1 MTWLTYDQAL
11 IEEISSRLVL
21 RVPNKAAL
29 SRIVSHIAVD
39 EYTEVVCDLATGVGK
54 TYISAALVD
63 YLAAQGVRNIL
74 VVTPGRTIQDK
85 TIANFTPGT
94 PKYVPGA
101 EADPLLITAENFA
114 RGQVGDAL
122 HQADIVKLFIF
133 NVQQLI
139 RPSANMSRRVRELD
153 EFIGSDLYSHL
164 QGADD
169 LVVIADEHHVYRT
182 QAMKFSAAVRDLG
195 PRALVGLTATPDPA
209 DEGKVIYRYS
219 LAEAIADGLVKIP
232 VIVYRQDGH
241 RDFGTQLAD
250 ACQLLRIKAAAYTAW
265 ATGEGE
271 QAVNPVLFVVC
282 QTVED
287 ASQTAQMLASDHMI
301 GDPSAV
307 LEITSQ
313 SSDEALA
320 MLAKVEEPE
329 SPIRAVVSVD
339 KLKEGWDVKN
349 IGVIIA
355 RRALASQSL
364 TEQILGRGLRL
375 PYGRRVGV
383 PMIDQVDL
391 VAHDSYR
398 KLLEQ
403 KDALIQRIVPTG
415 ESAVTGEPLDPN
427 AEREAVVEATA
438 LVTEH
443 GTQGTLRLVTPPR
456 IVGDDRVDGAA
467 GLILQ
472 EFGVAAEQ
480 GRQDAT
486 YRILQR
492 VSGAPRITFPRREQE
507 VLPVQF
513 SLSLVSDNEARTAG
527 AAFAAEI
534 DVPLVRE
541 ALNVHRT
548 LDGGVRVRREL
559 QQSAS
564 ATQEWLPLSQ
574 VQEDFESRI
583 LGLGLVEETLPEF
596 NAAKRVVT
604 AFLSGAGASSGDEV
618 NWGAERAHQALRG
631 IDALIRHK
639 YNTRRMQ
646 PKYAFRTVTVPVEP
660 RPMPTDILERYDDFE
675 RGRWYSGW
683 SKSILPVASFD
694 AKTTEYA
701 LANIMDSS
709 PKIDWWLRLRGE
721 DEAFIEL
728 DTGHRYYPDFIAID
742 TNGVYW
748 LIEGKSD
755 DRAQRQDVQMKRA
768 AAEEW
773 ARFVGDDGRF
783 GTWRYLFCTE
793 TAIKNA
799 HGGWDGLLVSARG
812 LSARSNYLAVSRL
825 QDCLHRLPGHVGILT
840 EEPRHRPELWQSSLV
855 PAHRLAV
862 YTVHV
867 SSATGA
873 PVLIRNLADRPV
885 GACLDP
891 AGEARAAKTTVRWA
905 SIDSRLCDR
914 WARQQSD
921 FDTRKLF

>member
-1 MTWLTYDQAL
+1 VTWLTYDQAL
-11 IEEISSRLVL
+11 IEEISARLDL
-21 RVPNKAAL
+21 RAPNKAAV
-29 SRIVSHIAVD
+29 SKIVSHIAID

-63 YLAAQGVRNIL
+63 YLAGQGIRNVLI
-74 VVTPGRTIQDK
+74 VTPGRTIQDK
-85 TIANFTPGT
+85 TIANFTPGSA
-94 PKYVPGA
+94 KYVPGT
-101 EADPLLITAENFA
+101 EANPLLITAENFA

-122 HQADIVKLFIF
+122 HQTDVVKLFVF

-182 QAMKFSAAVRDLG
+182 QATKFSAAVRDLG

-209 DEGKVIYRYS
+209 DESKVIYRYS

-241 RDFGTQLAD
+241 RDFRTQLAD
-250 ACQLLRIKAAAYTAW
+250 ACQLLRIKAAAYNAW
-265 ATGEGE
+265 AVGEG
-271 QAVNPVLFVVC
+271 QQVVNPVLFVVC

-287 ASQTAQMLASDHMI
+287 ASETAQMLAGDDMI
-301 GDPSAV
+301 GDPSSV

-313 SSDEALA
+313 SSDEALS
-320 MLAKVEEPE
+320 LLSTVEEPE
-329 SPIRAVVSVD
+329 SPVRAVVSVD

-415 ESAVTGEPLDPN
+415 ESAATGEPLDPN
-427 AEREAVVEATA
+427 AERQATTDA
-438 LVTEH
+438 ATRVTEH
-443 GTQGTLRLVTPPR
+443 STQGILRLVTPSR
-456 IVGDDRVDGAA
+456 ILDGDRVDGTA

-480 GRQDAT
+480 GRQDVE

-492 VSGAPRITFPRREQE
+492 VPGAPKITFPRREQE

-548 LDGGVRVRREL
+548 LDGDVRVRRER

-564 ATQEWLPLSQ
+564 ATQEWLTLDQ
-574 VQEDFESRI
+574 VQLDLESRI

-596 NAAKRVVT
+596 NAAKRVVS
-604 AFLSGAGASSGDEV
+604 AFLSGAGASADHEV

-631 IDALIRHK
+631 IEVLIQHK
-639 YNTRRMQ
+639 YNTRRLQ
-646 PKYAFRTVTVPVEP
+646 PRYAFRTITVPVEP
-660 RPMPTDILERYDDFE
+660 RAMPTDVLDRYEDFE

-683 SKSILPVASFD
+683 TKSILPVASFD
-694 AKTTEYA
+694 AKTTEYT

-709 PKIDWWLRLRGE
+709 PRIAWWLRLRTE

-728 DTGHRYYPDFIAID
+728 DTGRRYYPDFIAID
-742 TNGVYW
+742 INGVYW

-755 DRAQRQDVQMKRA
+755 DSADRVDVRARAA

-773 ARFVGDDGRF
+773 ARFVVDDGRF
-783 GTWRYLFCTE
+783 GTWNYLFCTE
-793 TAIKNA
+793 TAIRNA
-799 HGGWDGLLVSARG
+799 HGGWDGLLVS
-812 LSARSNYLAVSRL
+812 SRNPL
-825 QDCLHRLPGHVGILT
+825 R
-840 EEPRHRPELWQSSLV
+840 
-855 PAHRLAV
+855 
-862 YTVHV
+862 
-867 SSATGA
+867 
-873 PVLIRNLADRPV
+873 
-885 GACLDP
+885 
-891 AGEARAAKTTVRWA
+891 
-905 SIDSRLCDR
+905 
-914 WARQQSD
+914 
-921 FDTRKLF
+921 

>member
-1 MTWLTYDQAL
+1 VTWLTYDQAL
-11 IEEISSRLVL
+11 IEEISSRLTL
-21 RVPNKAAL
+21 RLPNKAAV
-29 SRIVSHIAVD
+29 SRIVKHIAVD

-63 YLAAQGVRNIL
+63 YLATQGIRNIL
-74 VVTPGRTIQDK
+74 IVTPGKTIQDK
-85 TIANFTPGT
+85 TIANFTPGSL
-94 PKYVPGA
+94 KYVPGT
-101 EADPLLITAENFA
+101 EANPLLITAENFA

-122 HQADIVKLFIF
+122 HEADVVKLFVF

-139 RPSANMSRRVRELD
+139 RPSTNMSRRVRELD

-164 QGADD
+164 QDADD

-182 QAMKFSAAVRDLG
+182 QATKFSAAVRDLS

-209 DEGKVIYRYS
+209 DESKVIYRYS

-241 RDFGTQLAD
+241 RDFRTQLAD
-250 ACQLLRIKAAAYTAW
+250 ACQLLRIKAAAYKAW
-265 ATGEGE
+265 ATGESE

-282 QTVED
+282 QTMED
-287 ASQTAQMLASDHMI
+287 ATETADMLAADDMI
-301 GDPSAV
+301 GDATAV

-320 MLAKVEEPE
+320 MLAKVEEPQ
-329 SPIRAVVSVD
+329 SPVRAVVSVD

-355 RRALASQSL
+355 RRKLASQSL

-415 ESAVTGEPLDPN
+415 ESAATGEPLDAN
-427 AEREAVVEATA
+427 AERKATA
-438 LVTEH
+438 DAAALVIEH

-456 IVGDDRVDGAA
+456 IVDDDRVDGAA

-480 GRQDAT
+480 GRQDAN
-486 YRILQR
+486 YRVLQR
-492 VSGAPRITFPRREQE
+492 VPGAPQITFPRREQE
-507 VLPVQF
+507 VLPVRF
-513 SLSLVSDNEARTAG
+513 SLSLVSDNEAHTAG
-527 AAFAAEI
+527 AGFAAEI

-541 ALNVHRT
+541 ALNAHRT
-548 LDGGVRVRREL
+548 LEGGVRVRREL
-559 QQSAS
+559 QQSAT

-574 VQEDFESRI
+574 VQNDLESRI

-596 NAAKRVVT
+596 NAAKRVVA
-604 AFLSGAGASSGDEV
+604 AFLSGAGANASHEV
-618 NWGAERAHQALRG
+618 DWGAERAHQALRG
-631 IDALIRHK
+631 IDALIRHR
-639 YNTRRMQ
+639 YNTRRLQ
-646 PKYAFRTVTVPVEP
+646 PKYAFRTVAVPAEP
-660 RPMPTDILERYDDFE
+660 RPMPTDILDRYDDFE

-683 SKSILPVASFD
+683 TKSILPVASFD
-694 AKTTEYA
+694 AKTTEYT

-709 PKIDWWLRLRGE
+709 PKIIWWLRLRME

-728 DTGHRYYPDFIAID
+728 DAGGKYYPDFIAID
-742 TNGVYW
+742 IDDVFW

-773 ARFVGDDGRF
+773 ARFVVDDGRF

-793 TAIKNA
+793 TVIKNA
-799 HGGWDGLLVSARG
+799 HGGWDGLLVAGKYS
-812 LSARSNYLAVSRL
+812 
-825 QDCLHRLPGHVGILT
+825 
-840 EEPRHRPELWQSSLV
+840 E
-855 PAHRLAV
+855 
-862 YTVHV
+862 
-867 SSATGA
+867 
-873 PVLIRNLADRPV
+873 VL
-885 GACLDP
+885 
-891 AGEARAAKTTVRWA
+891 
-905 SIDSRLCDR
+905 
-914 WARQQSD
+914 
-921 FDTRKLF
+921 